1 MSNGRVL
8 PYSIEAEQSVLGCVL
23 YDNQA
28 MSTTASELK
37 ASDFYNEQYRLVYGA
52 MLDLYTKN
60 LPIDIITL
68 ADRLRSEGVLEALG
82 GVQFLTELADILS
95 TPENVEQ
102 YCAIVKE
109 KSMLRQ
115 LITRLSKVIED
126 SYDSKEEA
134 QKLIFEAEKDIL
146 EIVTT
151 QEKRGGFVSFEAAL
165 QTVLA
170 RLQQAAATKNRMTG
184 IPTGFVDLDRMTNGL
199 QESDLI
205 ILAGRPG
212 MGKTSLGINICQ
224 HAAIR
229 ENRKTAVFS
238 LEMPLEQL
246 TMRILAS
253 EANISFS
260 TLRNATMNDFEWK
273 LLYNIWNKIMNS
285 PLYIDDTPGITV
297 NEIRAKCRRMKARE
311 GLDLIMVD
319 YLQLIQ
325 GVGRRESRQQEI
337 SQISRD
343 LKLLAKELN
352 CPVITL
358 SQLNREPEKRKGMK
372 PLISDLRESGAI
384 EQDADIILFL
394 YRNAGEEEQQHQE
407 VLHTTLSIAKH
418 RNGPTGEMDLMF
430 QQNITTFRSA
440 EQDDE
445 EE

>member
-1 MSNGRVL
+1 ML